1 MLMIVLS
8 DNIFNIFNILS
19 IFNVKCFTINMLYLY
34 LKIDHRDEIF
44 LLVAT
49 TLVLFKVISI
59 NCKFNLSAA
68 SWRSNVLPEPVSKM
82 AFVWSSILLVLF
94 DITIGTIWKQVVLL
108 LFRSVKILIFT
119 SSFLL
124 CCKGDMAGLRI
135 CKRVWCLFAF
145 VNLALVFWFTSFDH
159 TCIW

>member
-19 IFNVKCFTINMLYLY
+19 IFNVKYFTINMLYLY

-68 SWRSNVLPEPVSKM
+68 S
-82 AFVWSSILLVLF
+82 
-94 DITIGTIWKQVVLL
+94 
-108 LFRSVKILIFT
+108 
-119 SSFLL
+119 
-124 CCKGDMAGLRI
+124 
-135 CKRVWCLFAF
+135 
-145 VNLALVFWFTSFDH
+145 
-159 TCIW
+159 